1 MNKGTGLGPK
11 GKEEVISGA
20 VNSVLKGCEISKA
33 KPDSVDSNFAA
44 ELEKRVSEMYDQC
57 RNWEAK

>member
-1 MNKGTGLGPK
+1 MGLAPLEK
-11 GKEEVISGA
+11 KDVISGA

-33 KPDSVDSNFAA
+33 KPDSVDANFAE